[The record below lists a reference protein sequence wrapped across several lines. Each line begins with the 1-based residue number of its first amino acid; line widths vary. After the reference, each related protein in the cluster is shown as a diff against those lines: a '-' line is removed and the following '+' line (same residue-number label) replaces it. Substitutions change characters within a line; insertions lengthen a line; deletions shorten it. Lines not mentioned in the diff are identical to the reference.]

1 MVNLI
6 LLSRLNPPLLHSL
19 AVFNSGEERVK
30 LCQLSHGSLICKN
43 GKGLACVLSGA
54 ACSCIARARQL
65 AVTPQQTPNWDLG
78 AAGRAKQ

>member
-6 LLSRLNPPLLHSL
+6 LLSRLNPLLHSL
-19 AVFNSGEERVK
+19 AVFNLVRSEALPAFPWEPRLQKWEGAGMR
-30 LCQLSHGSLICKN
+30 
-43 GKGLACVLSGA
+43 GLGA
-54 ACSCIARARQL
+54 ACSCTALAGGL